1 MDHADSGLQNGGGE
15 KSIFSQKTLNIDKF
29 LLVLLLEM
37 DLLLQ
42 HRSVAAASGLIVP
55 ACSSSGDGW
64 IHHLKCKSQLISAAE
79 RYMHIFLLSI
89 IHLQQFKGSGNCICQ
104 WR

>member
-1 MDHADSGLQNGGGE
+1 MAGLLDHADSGLQNGGK
-15 KSIFSQKTLNIDKF
+15 KSIFSHKTLNTDKF

-42 HRSVAAASGLIVP
+42 HRNVAAVSGLIVP
-55 ACSSSGDGW
+55 TRSGSGDGW

-79 RYMHIFLLSI
+79 KYMHIFLLSI
-89 IHLQQFKGSGNCICQ
+89 IHLQQFK
-104 WR
+104 